1 MITTAPPAELK
12 AIVIWTDPKGNVLY
26 DAYGPMTADRD
37 KATRFINAGVAR
49 GAAAG
54 RSGHSGREYWDSE
67 IEHAANARKQYR
79 DWTFEVEEIP
89 QLTDVQAAGHFID
102 NL

>member
-26 DAYGPMTADRD
+26 DAYGPMTTDRD

-67 IEHAANARKQYR
+67 IQHAIKAREQFR
-79 DWTFEVEEIP
+79 GWTFEVEEIP
-89 QLTDVQAAGHFID
+89 QFTDAQAAENFL
-102 NL
+102 NSL